1 PLLDL
6 PPAPPPPVGAADA
19 DGSAFDDPSTFV
31 QFFKREDG
39 QVRRSLPPRTAWRP
53 NASLAAAHRAH
64 VTWRPQRSGLIRSFV
79 TPARG
84 LAQM

>member
-1 PLLDL
+1 MNCQAG
-6 PPAPPPPVGAADA
+6 PPNRWAAVD
-19 DGSAFDDPSTFV
+19 DGIGFDEPSNFV